1 MTDARLAGEP
11 DDMRA
16 DLTTPLPT
24 AARIAGPG
32 TPDPLGATWSPDG
45 VNVSVYAKR
54 ATGVDLL
61 LFDGPEDPAPSVVLS
76 LSPDTNR
83 TGAYWHAQIDG
94 VAPGQLYGYRV
105 SGPWAPER
113 GLRFNADSVL
123 LDPYGT
129 GIAIPD
135 GYRPASHGGA
145 GGAPVPMKS
154 IITDPGTYDWEGDR
168 PLGRSVRDTV
178 IYEAHVAGFT
188 ADPGSGVA
196 DDRRGRYL
204 GFIEQIPYLVDLGVT
219 AVEVLPVFAFDPY
232 AAPAGLINYWGYQ
245 PVSFFAPHPAYA
257 TNQAGQGPL
266 DEFRDLVKALHRAGL
281 EVILDV
287 VYNHTAEGGAGGP
300 TFGLKG
306 FANEEYYLLGED
318 RSTYVDASGTGNTL
332 NANGTIVRRMILDSL
347 RYWVREMHVD
357 GFRFDLAAVLSRD
370 EAGNRM
376 ANPPTLWDIETD
388 PVLAGTK
395 LIAEA
400 WDAGGLYEVGNF
412 VGDRWAEW
420 NGVFRDDVRAFVR
433 SDPGK
438 AKAAALRFLGSPD
451 IYGPRGRDPQVSVN
465 FVTCHDGFTLQD
477 LVSYD
482 AKHNEANGE
491 DGRDG
496 NDQNVSWNC
505 GVEGPTDDPAIEALR
520 SRQIRNLLVFTLLA
534 SGAPMLLMGDEVRR
548 TQGGNNNAY
557 CHDDPLAWFT
567 WSDVERHADVRR
579 FTRELIRLRRRLVPL
594 FNEGAGIGLVDILR
608 DAAIEWSGVRVG
620 QPDTS
625 DASRSIALTSRRPA
639 GSIHLVFNAYWE
651 PLEFELPDT
660 GIDGVG
666 WTRVIDTSLP
676 SPADIE
682 VDRGGTP
689 WPEPSYLTTARSIVV
704 LVARKPA

>member
-1 MTDARLAGEP
+1 MS
-11 DDMRA
+11 
-16 DLTTPLPT
+16 
-24 AARIAGPG
+24 PG
-32 TPDPLGATWSPDG
+32 
-45 VNVSVYAKR
+45 
-54 ATGVDLL
+54 
-61 LFDGPEDPAPSVVLS
+61 
-76 LSPDTNR
+76 TNR
-83 TGAYWHAQIDG
+83 TGAYWHARIG
-94 VAPGQLYGYRV
+94 GIAPGQLYGYRV
-105 SGPWAPER
+105 TGPWAPER
-113 GLRFNADSVL
+113 GLRFDPARVL

-129 GIAIPD
+129 GVAIPD
-135 GYRPASHGGA
+135 GYRPNPTAA
-145 GGAPVPMKS
+145 PPADPVPMKS
-154 IITDPGTYDWEGDR
+154 VVTDPGAYDWEGDR
-168 PLGRSVRDTV
+168 PLGRSVRDTI

-196 DDRRGRYL
+196 DDRRGRYR

-219 AVEVLPVFAFDPY
+219 AVELLPVFAFDPY

-257 TNQAGQGPL
+257 TNPAGQGPL

-300 TFGLKG
+300 TFSLKG

-370 EAGNRM
+370 EAGSRM

-451 IYGPRGRDPQVSVN
+451 IYGRAAGTRRSAS
-465 FVTCHDGFTLQD
+465 T
-477 LVSYD
+477 S
-482 AKHNEANGE
+482 
-491 DGRDG
+491 
-496 NDQNVSWNC
+496 S
-505 GVEGPTDDPAIEALR
+505 PATTGSR
-520 SRQIRNLLVFTLLA
+520 SRTSSRTTR
-534 SGAPMLLMGDEVRR
+534 STTRR
-548 TQGGNNNAY
+548 T
-557 CHDDPLAWFT
+557 
-567 WSDVERHADVRR
+567 VRTAATAT
-579 FTRELIRLRRRLVPL
+579 TR
-594 FNEGAGIGLVDILR
+594 
-608 DAAIEWSGVRVG
+608 
-620 QPDTS
+620 T
-625 DASRSIALTSRRPA
+625 
-639 GSIHLVFNAYWE
+639 
-651 PLEFELPDT
+651 
-660 GIDGVG
+660 
-666 WTRVIDTSLP
+666 
-676 SPADIE
+676 
-682 VDRGGTP
+682 
-689 WPEPSYLTTARSIVV
+689 
-704 LVARKPA
+704 